1 MTKSQ
6 ALKRN
11 IQALPKLFNIMNI
24 DKILSSPTAAAERE
38 GPSNK
43 IVWSSRVRLA
53 RNIAKTPFPGWA
65 KKSIQVDTFQNIL
78 KNVSPT

>member
-1 MTKSQ
+1 
-6 ALKRN
+6 
-11 IQALPKLFNIMNI
+11 MNI

-43 IVWSSRVRLA
+43 IVLSSRVRLA

-65 KKSIQVDTFQNIL
+65 NKSIQVDTFQNIL
-78 KNVSPT
+78 KNVLKVKTMTVSYTHLTLPTNREV